1 MASLAKPPAIS
12 RCIRKKRAFTLV
24 ELLVVIAIIG
34 ILIAPLLPAIQAARE
49 AARRME
55 CRNHLKQIA
64 TACVNHENVQKFYP
78 TGGWDW
84 HWCGDPNCGYGRR
97 QPGSWPYNILP
108 WLEQKQLHDMAI
120 GSPTTLKKAQLMA
133 MTQTVI
139 PEYYCPTRRPPA
151 LFKLFD
157 RPQNATAISGSTDP
171 TAFGGGCD
179 YAANAG
185 TLNYTVGA
193 GSIPAATDDAALVV
207 TNNVAWPDVNTPNF
221 NRSTHQPGNAAFMNG
236 VSFWLSTVAI
246 KDITDGTAHTYL
258 IGEKNVVRDA
268 YYGPP
273 STVST
278 DYGNDTAL
286 FAGYDYDWHR
296 WGLQPHHNTPCSR
309 FCAGLPA
316 SKQSFWQRLIP
327 QLLICLFATD
337 QFGASVTTWTLLHT
351 NCFVTAWT
359 ATLVPTASRIPSTAP
374 YSTSN
379 AEFSTVYTMA
389 ALPGHLQAQLVAIL
403 PVRYRIR
410 RADEGRSHF
419 SPSFL
424 KPGHSRPQGVK
435 SKTRSSDRW

>member
-1 MASLAKPPAIS
+1 MASITRQATSSHIP
-12 RCIRKKRAFTLV
+12 KKRGFTLV

-34 ILIAPLLPAIQAARE
+34 ILIALLLPAIQAARE

-120 GSPTTLKKAQLMA
+120 GAPTTLKKAQLMA

-151 LFKLFD
+151 LFKLND

-193 GSIPAATDDAALVV
+193 GSIPAPTDDAALVV

-236 VSFWLSTVAI
+236 VSFWLSTVKI

-296 WGLQPHHNTPCSR
+296 WGLATAPTI
-309 FCAGLPA
+309 LPA
-316 SKQSFWQRLIP
+316 RDFVSGSPP
-327 QLLICLFATD
+327 QNNH
-337 QFGASVTTWTLLHT
+337 FGSAH
-351 NCFVTAWT
+351 
-359 ATLVPTASRIPSTAP
+359 PSTFNMSFCDGSVRSLNYDIDP
-374 YSTSN
+374 FTHELLCNRMDGGFGSDSKPHTIDTSIFN
-379 AEFSTVYTMA
+379 
-389 ALPGHLQAQLVAIL
+389 Q
-403 PVRYRIR
+403 
-410 RADEGRSHF
+410 
-419 SPSFL
+419 
-424 KPGHSRPQGVK
+424 
-435 SKTRSSDRW
+435 